1 MLVIYPV
8 ISDRRGQTRAAA
20 HARTHAC
27 VWAPAAV
34 CGAAASV
41 KWQMVGGS
49 YTGLLNEESVNTA
62 DSGAALLLL
71 LLQLLNVLH
80 YWQV

>member
-1 MLVIYPV
+1 
-8 ISDRRGQTRAAA
+8 
-20 HARTHAC
+20 
-27 VWAPAAV
+27 
-34 CGAAASV
+34 
-41 KWQMVGGS
+41 MVGGS

>member
-8 ISDRRGQTRAAA
+8 ISDRHRHTRAAA

-27 VWAPAAV
+27 VSAPAAV
-34 CGAAASV
+34 CAAAASV

-49 YTGLLNEESVNTA
+49 CTGLLNEESVNTA
-62 DSGAALLLL
+62 DSGAALLL
-71 LLQLLNVLH
+71 QLLNVLH